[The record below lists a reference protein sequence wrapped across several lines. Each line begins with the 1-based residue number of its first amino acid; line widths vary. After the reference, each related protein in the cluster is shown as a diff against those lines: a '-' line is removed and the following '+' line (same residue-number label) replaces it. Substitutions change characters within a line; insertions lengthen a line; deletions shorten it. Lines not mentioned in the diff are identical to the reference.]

1 MLNYALA
8 FFIIYRN
15 LERGIIEMTEQEYFN
30 AVERLEELL
39 AQLEAKLGIEPK
51 F

>member
-1 MLNYALA
+1 
-8 FFIIYRN
+8 
-15 LERGIIEMTEQEYFN
+15 MTEQEYFN